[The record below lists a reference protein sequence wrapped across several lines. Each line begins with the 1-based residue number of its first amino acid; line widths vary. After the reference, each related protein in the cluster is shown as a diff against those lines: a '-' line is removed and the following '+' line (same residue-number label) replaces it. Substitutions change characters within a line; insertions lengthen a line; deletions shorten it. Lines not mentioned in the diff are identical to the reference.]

1 MYSADDTS
9 PTTKRTVRRKV
20 LAARRTMSAE
30 ERRRYGLGLA
40 EQITAWPALPG
51 SGGTVAAYV
60 GRDDEPDT
68 GPLLELLAGR
78 GATVLLPIL
87 LPDHDLAWAPY
98 DRAGMRTS
106 ELGISEP
113 VAPTVP
119 PEGIT
124 EADAVVC
131 PGLAADLAGRRL
143 GRGGG
148 SYDRVLRR
156 FARPE
161 AACVLLYDAEVVDQI
176 PADDR
181 DQPVGWLVTPT
192 RVIRTAG

>member
-1 MYSADDTS
+1 MFPADD
-9 PTTKRTVRRKV
+9 PTPAKRAVRRNI
-20 LAARRTMSAE
+20 LAARRRLSAAD
-30 ERRRYGLGLA
+30 RHRYGVELA
-40 EQITAWPALPG
+40 GQLAVWPALPG

-60 GRDDEPDT
+60 GWDDEPDT
-68 GPLLELLAGR
+68 GPLIERLIGR
-78 GATVLLPIL
+78 GTTVLLPIL
-87 LPDHDLAWAPY
+87 LPDHDLGWAPY
-98 DRAGMRTS
+98 DRAAMRTS

-113 VAPTVP
+113 VAPTMP
-119 PEGIT
+119 PARIT

-161 AACVLLYDAEVVDQI
+161 AACVLLYDTEVVDRI
-176 PADDR
+176 PTDDH

-192 RVIRTAG
+192 RLIPTAG